1 MAIIGVRGLI
11 TGKYDEATNAYLNA
25 RKVADTIDVDIKIN
39 NNDAKL
45 YADDQLV
52 ESDATF
58 KDGDIALQL
67 ADIDDEIKAEWLGH
81 EHADGETIYNKD
93 DTAPYEGVG
102 FYATRKVHNV
112 KKYRAVVFLKTKF
125 SEPSEKYSTKG
136 DSISFQTPT
145 INGKISTVTNGDWK
159 KDKTFDTEE
168 EAVAYLENIFGLSEA
183 AAAGEETEG
192 EAATE

>member
-11 TGKYDEATNAYLNA
+11 TGKYDEANNAYLNA
-25 RKVADTIDVDIKIN
+25 KEVADTIDVDIKVN

-52 ESDATF
+52 ESDSTF

-81 EHADGETIYNKD
+81 EFSDGETVYNRD
-93 DTAPYEGVG
+93 DTAPYVGVG
-102 FYATRKVHNV
+102 FYATRMVHNV

-145 INGKISTVTNGDWK
+145 INGKISTVKDGDWK
-159 KDKTFDTEE
+159 KDKTFETEQ
-168 EAVAYLENIFGLSEA
+168 EAIDYLKGIFGLDEVA
-183 AAAGEETEG
+183 TEGEETD
-192 EAATE
+192 